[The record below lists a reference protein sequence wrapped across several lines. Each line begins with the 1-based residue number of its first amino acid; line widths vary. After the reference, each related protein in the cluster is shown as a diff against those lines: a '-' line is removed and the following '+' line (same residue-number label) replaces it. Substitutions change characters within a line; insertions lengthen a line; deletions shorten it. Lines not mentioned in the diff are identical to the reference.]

1 MIGSEVSFV
10 TPYLTSLLTYFGARP
25 KNNQIWRIMKVNEL
39 KRPKFPILIPYLCVE
54 FSELS
59 PVHLID
65 LNYLICINF
74 PPSFRIRID
83 GVFLVEI
90 LLKAVGILL
99 PFLVANLAFL
109 FLLSVWKLLVISRSL
124 PLHCQIRHFLLRH
137 VIRTRLNTVALFCLK
152 RNSCS

>member
-1 MIGSEVSFV
+1 
-10 TPYLTSLLTYFGARP
+10 
-25 KNNQIWRIMKVNEL
+25 MKVNEL

-109 FLLSVWKLLVISRSL
+109 FLLSV
-124 PLHCQIRHFLLRH
+124 
-137 VIRTRLNTVALFCLK
+137 
-152 RNSCS
+152 